1 MFGFQ
6 PIPVDDDNIYIPP
19 GGCSILS
26 SSSYGGKTT
35 SHVVTLPTGITIGDN
50 ILLIVGSSGA
60 TVSGLG
66 AYSLLRSAGSSPI
79 LGTYLKTSDGSEGST
94 ITLTTVS
101 TTDVA
106 VVCYRLGCIHYSGNS
121 NGGYGDTLTS
131 NTPTFKSGDVLELL
145 TYACIDGRTSSSFPA
160 GYSESFEGDASGHA
174 SSSVVVEAGWK
185 TIAGTGSETPGS
197 IIIDDLVD
205 WVTIV
210 EVFS

>member
-6 PIPVDDDNIYIPP
+6 PVPVDEEIII
-19 GGCSILS
+19 GGSCSILS

-35 SHVVTLPTGITIGDN
+35 SHVITLPTGITIGDN

-60 TVSGLG
+60 AVSGLG
-66 AYSLLRSAGSSPI
+66 AYSLLREANVSPY
-79 LGTYLKTSDGSEGST
+79 LGTYIKTSDGTEGST

-145 TYACIDGRTSSSFPA
+145 TYACIDGRTTSSLPA
-160 GYSESFEGDASGHA
+160 GYTENSEANSSGHTG
-174 SSSVVVEAGWK
+174 SSIVVEAAWK
-185 TIAGTGSETPGS
+185 TITGTGSETPGA
-197 IIIDDLVD
+197 ITIDDVVD
-205 WVTIV
+205 
-210 EVFS
+210 